1 MREQRQENHQLHK
14 DVQRMAKNIK
24 LTQNKEI
31 VMENRELK
39 LHSKK
44 TIETMLKLREGLY
57 KMKGE
62 MKQTYVHL
70 KNGNQVEA

>member
-31 VMENRELK
+31 VIENRELK
-39 LHSKK
+39 LHSNK
-44 TIETMLKLREGLY
+44 TIETMLKLREALQ

-62 MKQTYVHL
+62 ICQTYIHL
-70 KNGNQVEA
+70 KDGN

>member
-1 MREQRQENHQLHK
+1 
-14 DVQRMAKNIK
+14 MAKNIK

-31 VMENRELK
+31 VQENRELK

-44 TIETMLKLREGLY
+44 TIETMLKLREGLQ

-62 MKQTYVHL
+62 MQ
-70 KNGNQVEA
+70 